1 MHKPIPIEDGVR
13 HTCFFRFRPDDFPAV
28 TTWYQ
33 LHLAPRSPPAIHF
46 SRQNCPDLF
55 VSNNLSQVIEQRLI
69 NVAFPP
75 LRKVIRVGN
84 KTHHSV
90 SSPDESQLF
99 LPKVQRIVIQ
109 NMKERII
116 LSGSERKLED
126 FANEIRHNRATATA
140 QWFQMGDVWNRH
152 VVRKVQRIIP
162 VFISLHSP
170 APKAP

>member
-13 HTCFFRFRPDDFPAV
+13 HTCFFRFRPDDFPAF

-33 LHLAPRSPPAIHF
+33 LHLAPLSPPATPF
-46 SRQNCPDLF
+46 PRKNCPDLF
-55 VSNNLSQVIEQRLI
+55 VSNNLSHVMEQRLI

-84 KTHHSV
+84 KTHQSV

-99 LPKVQRIVIQ
+99 LPKLQRIVIQ

-140 QWFQMGDVWNRH
+140 QRFQMGDVWNRH
-152 VVRKVQRIIP
+152 VVRKVKGIIP
-162 VFISLHSP
+162 VFISIHCP
-170 APKAP
+170 GAEAA